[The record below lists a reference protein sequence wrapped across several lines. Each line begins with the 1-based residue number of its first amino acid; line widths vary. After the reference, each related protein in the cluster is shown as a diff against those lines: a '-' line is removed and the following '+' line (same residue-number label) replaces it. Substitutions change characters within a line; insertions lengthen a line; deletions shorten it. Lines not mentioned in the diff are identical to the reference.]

1 LKKKEISEQNLISE
15 KGEDTISVAQL
26 SGEIFELTPN
36 KLSEEIRGN
45 NSVLKIESEVKV
57 VVKHKT

>member
-45 NSVLKIESEVKV
+45 NPVLKIKSEVKV